1 MLNFLNLFHINEF
14 MIKSV
19 ERTMEILLYI
29 AQNGNKVRLQDV
41 AQHLDIEKTTTH
53 HFLKSLLELGY
64 LEQDELSPR
73 YQLTD
78 KMRMLMPPVISSH
91 LLKQQY
97 KAVLQ
102 KITEETG
109 ETSYLSVQ
117 MGSYVRHE
125 LKCDPERNVRIS
137 LELGKEFMVL
147 NSAIG
152 NVFMAHSEH
161 LKNHILKSL
170 NPNEGMELDNKL
182 KIVVQNGYAEDFE
195 RLEKELNCVALPVFE
210 NKRLVAA
217 IGVSGPA
224 FRFGNDEM
232 LRAVSIIKKYL

>member
-1 MLNFLNLFHINEF
+1 

-19 ERTMEILLYI
+19 ERTMEILFYI
-29 AQNGNKVRLQDV
+29 AQNGNSVRLQDLS
-41 AQHLDIEKTTTH
+41 QHLQIEKTTIH
-53 HFLKSLLELGY
+53 HFLKSLVELGY
-64 LEQDELSPR
+64 LQQDDLSPR

-78 KMRMLMPPVISSH
+78 KIRMLIPPEISTH

-97 KAVLQ
+97 KPILQ
-102 KITEETG
+102 KITEQTG
-109 ETSYLSVQ
+109 ETSYLSIQ

-152 NVFMAHSEH
+152 NVFMAYSEH
-161 LKNHILKSL
+161 LKNHIAKSL
-170 NPNEGMELDNKL
+170 PPKEAKQLDNTL
-182 KIVVQNGYAEDFE
+182 ISVINNGYAEDFE
-195 RLEKELNCVALPVFE
+195 RLEKELNCIALPIFE
-210 NKRLVAA
+210 QKRIVAA

-224 FRFGNDEM
+224 FRFGKSEM
-232 LRAVSIIKKYL
+232 ERAVKIIQQYL